1 MAEPTRFFSQPCK
14 PYRNFQVVFA
24 GLTVMF
30 LCSTIGYTFL
40 PETVIDSFSQ
50 INVLLGGGELQLPD
64 RVSHFW
70 RLLGC
75 GNVIALALCCAMLL
89 RDLKRNYPVLYP
101 LALMKGFVSVAWT
114 WVWLADTSVPFYGV
128 AAALDGA
135 TLVVILYFA
144 TTARRA
150 IDDDADVLL
159 IPALSGN

>member
-1 MAEPTRFFSQPCK
+1 MAESTTFFNQPCR

-24 GLTVMF
+24 GLTLMF

-40 PETVIDSFSQ
+40 PETVLDNFSQ

-89 RDLKRNYPVLYP
+89 RDVRRNYPVLYP

-114 WVWLADTSVPFYGV
+114 LVWLADTSIPFYGV
-128 AAALDGA
+128 AAAMDGA

-144 TTARRA
+144 TAAHRA
-150 IDDDADVLL
+150 IEADRDVAL
-159 IPALSGN
+159 IPALSGS